1 MLASAQKVLEE
12 ERKMMVSV
20 KDGKSDALVESER
33 MLSETRYNFLI
44 IRQPRG
50 SSVSKVESCILQL
63 IEAFYS

>member
-20 KDGKSDALVESER
+20 KDGKSDALLESER

-44 IRQPRG
+44 IYQPRG

>member
-44 IRQPRG
+44 IRQPGG
-50 SSVSKVESCILQL
+50 SSVSKVESC
-63 IEAFYS
+63 